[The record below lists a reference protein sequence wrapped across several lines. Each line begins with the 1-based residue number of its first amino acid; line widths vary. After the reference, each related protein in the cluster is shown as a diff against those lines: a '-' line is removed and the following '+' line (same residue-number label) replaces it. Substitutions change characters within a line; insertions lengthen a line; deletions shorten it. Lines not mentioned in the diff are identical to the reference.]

1 MREPAGAPPA
11 SVLLGS
17 PGCRGAIA
25 ANTEP
30 PAVPLPARRVGRQ
43 RGVSESLTYS
53 SPVTAVLVAVRFVQ
67 ILLPHGLIR

>member
-1 MREPAGAPPA
+1 MLAP
-11 SVLLGS
+11 
-17 PGCRGAIA
+17 
-25 ANTEP
+25 E
-30 PAVPLPARRVGRQ
+30 ARHDLADILVYSERLWGGRQ